1 MQSSLAGTDAL
12 LELLVESGVL
22 VAPTKPGP
30 VVVFDSFSAK
40 DSSFASSDSSLD
52 SEAIARN
59 KRRAKKK
66 EREAERRLEKIDAA
80 CCFRLESNPIRD

>member
-1 MQSSLAGTDAL
+1 MFRKDDDAEDSLSDYSDL
-12 LELLVESGVL
+12 L
-22 VAPTKPGP
+22 
-30 VVVFDSFSAK
+30 SASEKSVK